1 MSLEKH
7 TKIIFENI
15 KLENNID
22 FFKLWKET
30 YKIINPSKSL
40 DLNNMLTAI
49 RINKS
54 FYLCKYF
61 IF

>member
-7 TKIIFENI
+7 TKIIFENM

-30 YKIINPSKSL
+30 YKIVNPSKSL
-40 DLNNMLTAI
+40 DLNNMNTAI

-54 FYLCKYF
+54 LL
-61 IF
+61 